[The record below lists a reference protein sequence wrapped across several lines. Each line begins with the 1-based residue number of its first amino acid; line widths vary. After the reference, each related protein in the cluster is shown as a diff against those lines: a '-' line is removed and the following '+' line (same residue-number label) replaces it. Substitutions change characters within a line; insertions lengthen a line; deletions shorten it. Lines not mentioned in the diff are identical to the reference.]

1 MTTRGMSRAS
11 GLRFGTLLI
20 VLCVMA
26 QPSSS
31 QEPTNPAAAALR
43 SHIMLTPEDLEWKD
57 CSAAL
62 PPGARCAVVEGDLRA
77 GNVLFGQLVKVPD
90 GYRIA
95 PHFHPADEHL
105 LILTG
110 TFNMGMGDRFDVGAT
125 RPMTAGSF
133 MVMPKG
139 THHYA
144 WAKGETL
151 VHVYAVGPWGIT
163 YVNPADDPRSQAKG
177 ASQ

>member
-1 MTTRGMSRAS
+1 MSKAS
-11 GLRFGTLLI
+11 GLRVGTLLI
-20 VLCVMA
+20 VSWVMA
-26 QPSSS
+26 QPSFS
-31 QEPTNPAAAALR
+31 QEPTNPAAAAIR
-43 SHIMLTPEDLEWKD
+43 SHIMLAPEDVKWED

-77 GNVLFGQLVKVPD
+77 ANVLFGILVKVPD

-105 LILTG
+105 VVLTG
-110 TFNMGMGDRFDVGAT
+110 TFNMGRGDRFDAAAT
-125 RPMTAGSF
+125 KPMKAGSF
-133 MVMPKG
+133 MVMPRG

-144 WAKGETL
+144 WTKGETL

-163 YVNPADDPRSQAKG
+163 YVDPADDPRSQVKG
-177 ASQ
+177 TSK

>member
-1 MTTRGMSRAS
+1 MSKAS

-20 VLCVMA
+20 VSCVMA
-26 QPSSS
+26 RPASA

-43 SHIMLTPEDLEWKD
+43 SHIMLAPENLDWQD

-62 PPGARCAVVEGDLRA
+62 PPGAKCAVVEGDLKA
-77 GNVLFGQLVKVPD
+77 ANVLFGYRVKVPD

-105 LILTG
+105 VVVQG
-110 TFNMGMGDRFDVGAT
+110 TFNMGMGDRFDAEAT
-125 RPMTAGSF
+125 RPMKAGSF

-139 THHYA
+139 AHHYA
-144 WAKGETL
+144 WTKGETV

-163 YVNPADDPRSQAKG
+163 YVNPADDPRRNANGTNK
-177 ASQ
+177 